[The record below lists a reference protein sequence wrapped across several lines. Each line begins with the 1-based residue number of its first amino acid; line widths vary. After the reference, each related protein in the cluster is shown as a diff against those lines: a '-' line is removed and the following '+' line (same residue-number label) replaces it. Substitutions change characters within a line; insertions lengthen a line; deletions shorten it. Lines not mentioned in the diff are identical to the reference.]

1 MCVTL
6 IALLLTAAVSLSSC
20 SDSPT
25 ERQQV
30 AANSEFAASQG
41 TQPEAPQ
48 TPPAEPVV
56 AAPNA
61 SATELQA
68 SAESAG
74 LLGKVSQKEAA
85 KERETGSGGPR
96 TAAAET
102 KELWLGAPVDHLIV
116 MLSEAEE
123 PVDLYAGPGV
133 DWAVRRTIQ
142 PSESITIL
150 GRAPHVWYG
159 LTATWLK
166 VRLADGTDGWAR
178 SDDLAL
184 DQMQLDGLR
193 EFHPQSMDEIVVVHS
208 GADLYRQH
216 DMTSP
221 TCRISS
227 PIEAK
232 IGGRSLDQQWFLV
245 DFFRGVCTDSDDHWV
260 GDGWVRA
267 TQVEA
272 ASILTETPLVLTEG
286 RWLISPD
293 PQTHPIDRLNAN
305 EVEPWWAA
313 AIRGQEVNVLPSPTG
328 EHVLTHGRFEYGNPD
343 SGVLAVIDRSG
354 NRTEVGKLYLYK
366 QGAVSFPLED
376 YVRWSPN
383 GRAVVVIDIPSIRNV
398 APGAPDFWMYLLEE
412 ERSVALRSEGP
423 SVYVGYTDA
432 RFHHDGQSIYVVK
445 GERAPS
451 RRLLVRLTLD
461 GDDWPGFE
469 PIPLERHLRYLT
481 LARDNLIITITP
493 ESALIWTDQGEL
505 VSERRGSRFHMLP
518 DGEHFAYYAE
528 NEFVIEHFWAGTQI
542 RLSAPAPL
550 FDYTDL
556 QWWPDGHH
564 FAVVSRLPSLDSH
577 LWRLQ
582 QLRIYNLGGELI
594 RAYRI
599 SGCAELEWLAD
610 PPRMLLVNSAAHC
623 ALGP

>member
-1 MCVTL
+1 MCATL
-6 IALLLTAAVSLSSC
+6 IALLLTTAALLSSC

-25 ERQQV
+25 ERRQV
-30 AANSEFAASQG
+30 AANSEFAASQDA
-41 TQPEAPQ
+41 QPEAPQ
-48 TPPAEPVV
+48 TPPAEPEV
-56 AAPNA
+56 AVPSAGA
-61 SATELQA
+61 SESQV
-68 SAESAG
+68 SAEGAG
-74 LLGKVSQKEAA
+74 VPGETNQAEAVE
-85 KERETGSGGPR
+85 EREIGSDGPR
-96 TAAAET
+96 AAAAET
-102 KELWLGAPVDHLIV
+102 EEVRLGGVLDHPTTW
-116 MLSEAEE
+116 LSEASG
-123 PVDLYAGPGV
+123 PVKLYAGPGV
-133 DWAVRRTIQ
+133 DWAVRRTIR
-142 PSESITIL
+142 PLESITIL

-245 DFFRGVCTDSDDHWV
+245 DFFRGVCTDSDDHWL
-260 GDGWVRA
+260 GDGWVHA

-328 EHVLTHGRFEYGNPD
+328 EHVLAHDRFEYGNPD

-354 NRTEVGKLYLYK
+354 NRTEIGKLYLYK

-376 YVRWSPN
+376 YVRWSPD
-383 GRAVVVIDIPSIRNV
+383 GRAVVVIDISSSRYV
-398 APGAPDFWMYLLEE
+398 APDAPDFWIHLLEE
-412 ERSVALRSEGP
+412 ERNVDLRSKGS
-423 SVYVGYTDA
+423 SVYDYHTDA

-445 GERAPS
+445 REPAPL
-451 RRLLVRLTLD
+451 RHLLVRLTLD

-505 VSERRGSRFHMLP
+505 VGERRGSRFHMLP
-518 DGEHFAYYAE
+518 DGERFAYYAE
-528 NEFVIEHFWAGTQI
+528 NELVIEHFWTAAQI
-542 RLSAPAPL
+542 RLSLPASL

-556 QWWPDGHH
+556 RWWPDGRH
-564 FAVVSRLPSLDSH
+564 FAIVLRLPSRASLLSN
-577 LWRLQ
+577 LQ
-582 QLRIYNLGGELI
+582 QLRVYNLRGELI
-594 RAYRI
+594 HAYRI

-610 PPRMLLVNSAAHC
+610 PPRMVLVNSTAQC